1 MIRPQVTQKN
11 VHLFIPNKVSKICSE
26 LARTENLSLNE
37 SILKFYNS
45 SAYETLSRES
55 PRMAGWSVGF
65 RLAAVGVGCRP
76 ENCIEFSFCLY
87 YTGQNGIALCAAVP

>member
-26 LARTENLSLNE
+26 LARTEKLSLTE

-55 PRMAGWSVGF
+55 SKLWQEGWVYVYQMMGNPQTTS
-65 RLAAVGVGCRP
+65 
-76 ENCIEFSFCLY
+76 
-87 YTGQNGIALCAAVP
+87 T

>member
-11 VHLFIPNKVSKICSE
+11 VHLFIPSKVSKICSE

-55 PRMAGWSVGF
+55 SKLWQEGWVYVYQMMS
-65 RLAAVGVGCRP
+65 
-76 ENCIEFSFCLY
+76 NS
-87 YTGQNGIALCAAVP
+87 